1 MCKAPLTSVATRAV
15 RAKRLVVQGTFII
28 HNGKAY
34 GISFLTMTGRF
45 VKRGAATEIS
55 GIVMKTAVGT
65 FYPEQLSR
73 EILELINRQGQSKLN
88 EKTIKKDTEE
98 IILNEAIK
106 IIPRIFR

>member
-1 MCKAPLTSVATRAV
+1 MPFIPWA
-15 RAKRLVVQGTFII
+15 VVQGTFII

-73 EILELINRQGQSKLN
+73 EFLEVIRQQGSPKLS
-88 EKTIKKDTEE
+88 EETIKKDAGK
-98 IILNEAIK
+98 IITNEAIK
-106 IIPRIFR
+106 LVPRIFR